1 METRRI
7 LQAVGCVRVG
17 SCPTQPV
24 LSLVELTADKVICG
38 RYKPL
43 RRRFAPDWSATMAG
57 WNPPSQFT
65 AVCCWATARNA
76 TEIPRPMDDMWGRYL
91 MALDNVSERLERIT
105 RALDQAGVCYA
116 FIGGQ
121 AVALWVAT
129 VDPSAVRTTKDIDLL
144 LDRAALPTA
153 REAAR
158 SIGMDYI
165 SGGWIFPGGKL
176 PDASRPPVGRTRGGE
191 SHPRRVYF
199 ETMGGGMFIDRTA
212 PNPRHGVHIVWA
224 GEKVRPGNPVPA
236 PTLDE
241 RQTLPGGRH
250 VVSLG
255 KLVEMKLTAFR
266 DQDRVHLRDML
277 DVGLIDRSVT
287 QRLPR

>member
-1 METRRI
+1 MPLTDGSVVQGHPMENRRVF
-7 LQAVGCVRVG
+7 QAVGGVRVE
-17 SCPTQPV
+17 SAEPV
-24 LSLVELTADKVICG
+24 HDSMLLGDG
-38 RYKPL
+38 
-43 RRRFAPDWSATMAG
+43 
-57 WNPPSQFT
+57 
-65 AVCCWATARNA
+65 ARNA
-76 TEIPRPMDDMWGRYL
+76 TEITRPMDDMWGRYI

-105 RALDQAGVCYA
+105 RCLDQAGVCYA
-116 FIGGQ
+116 LVGGQ

-158 SIGMDYI
+158 SIGMDY
-165 SGGWIFPGGKL
+165 
-176 PDASRPPVGRTRGGE
+176 
-191 SHPRRVYF
+191 F
-199 ETMGGGMFIDRTA
+199 ETMGVGMFIDRAA

-236 PTLDE
+236 PTLDD
-241 RQTLPGGRH
+241 RQTLQGGRH
-250 VVSLG
+250 VVSLP

-287 QRLPR
+287 QRLPRELSERLGQIT